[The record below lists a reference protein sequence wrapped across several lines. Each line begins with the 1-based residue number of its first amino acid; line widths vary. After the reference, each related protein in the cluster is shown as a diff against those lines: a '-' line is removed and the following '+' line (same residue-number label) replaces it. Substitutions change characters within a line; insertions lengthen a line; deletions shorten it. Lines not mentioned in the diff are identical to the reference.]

1 MSSTP
6 ILTDLP
12 LFPLH
17 AVLFPGGVLPLR
29 IFEPR
34 YLQMVRKCLSTG
46 SPFGVVT
53 LNPGSEVQQPAQLLE
68 RFHPIGTVAHID
80 TITYHN
86 NGLALLRC
94 SGHGRFRVQEAR
106 LKQQGLW
113 VGDVALLPND
123 QTTPIPQD
131 LLPAAQALAKV
142 RQKQTASGPLPKEAP
157 APQHLSIQPRWV
169 PEHLLYQDCGW
180 VANRWCELLPM
191 KQALRLQLLELDSP
205 LVRLELICD
214 ALERTGILP

>member
-1 MSSTP
+1 MSTTP
-6 ILTDLP
+6 ILNDLP

-34 YLQMVRKCLSTG
+34 YLQMVRKCLDNG
-46 SPFGVVT
+46 IPFGVVT
-53 LNPGSEVQQPAQLLE
+53 LNQNGEVQHPTQVLE
-68 RFHPIGTVAHID
+68 RFTPIGTVAYID
-80 TITYHN
+80 TITYHS

-113 VGDVALLPND
+113 IGSVTLLASDLP
-123 QTTPIPQD
+123 TAIPTD
-131 LLPAAQALAKV
+131 LQPAALALAKV
-142 RQKQTASGPLPKEAP
+142 RQKQTSSGALPKESEA
-157 APQHLSIQPRWV
+157 ARRFTPQARMV
-169 PEHLLYQDCGW
+169 PEELLYQDCGW

-191 KQALRLQLLELDSP
+191 KQTLRLQLLELDSP